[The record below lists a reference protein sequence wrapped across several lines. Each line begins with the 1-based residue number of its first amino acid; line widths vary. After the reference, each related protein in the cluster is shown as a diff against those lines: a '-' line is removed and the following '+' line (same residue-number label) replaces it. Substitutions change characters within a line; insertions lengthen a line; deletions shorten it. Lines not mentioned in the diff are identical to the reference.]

1 MLLYKAF
8 SLCRLFRGSSSLDHL
23 ASQPRS
29 TIEHSTEWKIM
40 YSDEER
46 RAIEKER
53 IKLLCCQFRKQLKL
67 SNFRLRVCQGKYS
80 GYPTVIVI
88 SPTGNEYVLG
98 YVDMNF
104 FGYGHL
110 LVGYVA
116 DFRTVKI
123 EESIANAHLQHV
135 LSALK
140 QTGTSAKNS
149 RRPN

>member
-1 MLLYKAF
+1 
-8 SLCRLFRGSSSLDHL
+8 
-23 ASQPRS
+23 
-29 TIEHSTEWKIM
+29 M

-46 RAIEKER
+46 RAIEQER
-53 IKLLCCQFRKQLKL
+53 IKLLCREFRKQLKL
-67 SNFRLRVCQGKYS
+67 SNFCLRVRKS
-80 GYPTVIVI
+80 KHPGYPTVNVI
-88 SPTGNEYVLG
+88 SPTGNEFVLG
-98 YVDMNF
+98 YTDMNF
-104 FGYGHL
+104 FSYGHL
-110 LVGYVA
+110 VVCYVA